1 MENTELYKR
10 IEKKALEVLKNY
22 LNNKSF
28 TEKKVTDTPN
38 DALSVVN
45 RKYVTLNGTSA
56 QRPTSSVIGQPY
68 LDMTLAAGRGKPVW
82 WNGTGFIDAT
92 GTYV

>member
-1 MENTELYKR
+1 M
-10 IEKKALEVLKNY
+10 V
-22 LNNKSF
+22 NNDFKSSVVSVVKDYIKSTAF
-28 TEKKVTDTPN
+28 TDRKVTDTPT

-45 RKYVTLNGTSA
+45 RKYVTLNGASA
-56 QRPTSSVIGQPY
+56 SRPTSSVIGQMY
-68 LDMTLAAGRGKPVW
+68 LDTTLASGRGKPVW